1 MSKSFKCVKNCQNM
15 SKLYENHG
23 FIPRLNPKSSTTNKE
38 TIWHFS
44 CSECNGF
51 WSIAV
56 MDKWLPHKL
65 YCPHCGNREDH
76 SNKEYSESRRYL

>member
-1 MSKSFKCVKNCQNM
+1 MN
-15 SKLYENHG
+15 
-23 FIPRLNPKSSTTNKE
+23 TNKE
-38 TIWHFS
+38 TIWHFT

>member
-1 MSKSFKCVKNCQNM
+1 MNVSR
-15 SKLYENHG
+15 E
-23 FIPRLNPKSSTTNKE
+23 I
-38 TIWHFS
+38 IWQFT

-56 MDKWLPHKL
+56 MDAWRPYKL

-76 SNKEYSESRRYL
+76 SVFHEQLGKGTLP

>member
-1 MSKSFKCVKNCQNM
+1 MINKPQ
-15 SKLYENHG
+15 
-23 FIPRLNPKSSTTNKE
+23 PNKE
-38 TIWHFS
+38 IIWHFT

-56 MDKWLPHKL
+56 MDAWKPYKL

-76 SNKEYSESRRYL
+76 SSQWGKLRGSEWV

>member
-1 MSKSFKCVKNCQNM
+1 MMNVSR
-15 SKLYENHG
+15 E
-23 FIPRLNPKSSTTNKE
+23 I
-38 TIWHFS
+38 IWQFT

-56 MDKWLPHKL
+56 MDAWRPYKL

-76 SNKEYSESRRYL
+76 SVFHEQLGKGTLP